1 MSENELHLYLVKG
14 FGNFRGIV
22 EVYAQTPKEAAKK
35 AETLDIIGFEMVER
49 GEMIVTEVYD
59 SEGKVKEID

>member
-1 MSENELHLYLVKG
+1 MSKNELHLYIVKG
-14 FGNFRGIV
+14 FGNFRGLV

-35 AETLDIIGFEMVER
+35 AETLDVIGFDEIES

-59 SEGKVKEID
+59 SEGKVQEID

>member
-1 MSENELHLYLVKG
+1 MSVNNNHLYIVKG

-22 EVYAQTPKEAAKK
+22 EVYARTPKEAVKK
-35 AETLDIIGFEMVER
+35 AETLDIIGFDDVES

-59 SEGKVKEID
+59 SEGKVQEID